1 VRHYPEL
8 DPTMLRVVLVHSGDV
23 VLPELGER
31 LGRYTEEK
39 LRSRGI
45 ELQLGGRVTGYDDW
59 VVMLSKG
66 EPISANTLVWTA
78 GVTPAPAVASL
89 PVEKIRGRVKVNEYL
104 EISGHEAV
112 VWAVGDCAAV
122 PNGRGGLHPP
132 TAQHGLR
139 EGLAAAKNIEAA
151 VNGAGAKPFRF
162 STLGQLASIGHHTGV
177 AQILGMRFSGFMA
190 WWLWRSV
197 YLVKLPGIA
206 KKVRVAMQWTL
217 DLLFSRQ
224 IEQFLTLRDLEQ
236 IELLAAQVRI
246 GRSIPNSHSSEPAAS
261 RATTCVP

>member
-1 VRHYPEL
+1 
-8 DPTMLRVVLVHSGDV
+8 MLRVVLVHSGDV

-246 GRSIPNSHSSEPAAS
+246 GRSIPNSHNSEPAAS